1 MSYHLQEINRRIQA
15 DPKAFVDASDA
26 AYAAKIERAARA
38 IAENAHTC
46 PIVLLSGP
54 SGSGKTTTAMKIAEA
69 LCKLGVGSQSLAMD
83 DYFRT
88 VDLRTAPRTPEGDID
103 LESPACL
110 DMDLLGEHLNA
121 LARGEEIHL
130 PRSNFVTRVRLG
142 NDELAIFEGIHALND
157 EIAAYCP
164 DAFRL
169 YISARSV
176 VVDNDGREVFKG
188 TWMRLLRRLVRDSNF
203 RGTPA
208 AATLDMWAN
217 VRRGEKRFISPFKER
232 ANLMFDSSFPCE
244 VSIMKNFAEP
254 LLEAVP
260 EGAERYAEIRSIL
273 PALERFETIDPAL
286 LAPESMLREFIGG
299 GVYSY

>member
-15 DPKAFVDASDA
+15 DPKEFVDASDA

-38 IAENAHTC
+38 IADNAHTC

-54 SGSGKTTTAMKIAEA
+54 SGSGKTTT
-69 LCKLGVGSQSLAMD
+69 
-83 DYFRT
+83 
-88 VDLRTAPRTPEGDID
+88 PEGDLD

-110 DMDLLGEHLNA
+110 DMDLLGKHLNA

-130 PRSNFVTRVRLG
+130 PRYNFVTRVQSGPIGRPMRLG
-142 NDELAIFEGIHALND
+142 KDEVVVCEGIHALND

-176 VVDNDGREVFKG
+176 VVDDDGNEVFKG